1 MMHLA
6 TLLLDDF
13 ELHNIGLWLFL
24 SIGAVSLFAIFIPLV
39 SWIEGRRKE
48 REAFYKAE
56 TMRRLTESSGEGAK
70 AALELMREEHRLKQI
85 KMMEGLKLGG
95 LINLAV
101 GVGLGIMLYTLIG
114 KGGPYMVGAIPG
126 LVGVALLVYAFFMA
140 EPVQ

>member
-6 TLLLDDF
+6 ALLMDDP
-13 ELHNIGLWLFL
+13 ELHNLGLWLFL
-24 SIGAVSLFAIFIPLV
+24 STGAVSLFAIFIPMV

-56 TMRRLTESSGEGAK
+56 TMRRLTESSGEGAR
-70 AALELMREEHRLKQI
+70 AALELMREEHRLKQL
-85 KMMEGLKLGG
+85 KQMEGLKLGG
-95 LINLAV
+95 LVNVAV
-101 GVGLGIMLYTLIG
+101 GIGLAIMLYGLIG
-114 KGGPYMVGAIPG
+114 KNGPYMVGAIPG

>member
-6 TLLLDDF
+6 TYFMDDGD
-13 ELHNIGLWLFL
+13 LHNIGLWLFL
-24 SIGAVSLFAIFIPLV
+24 SVGAVSLFAVFIPLV

-56 TMRRLTESSGEGAK
+56 TMRRLSESSGEGVR
-70 AALELMREEHRLKQI
+70 AAVELMREEHRLKQI
-85 KMMEGLKLGG
+85 KQMEGLKLGG
-95 LINLAV
+95 LINVAV
-101 GVGLGIMLYTLIG
+101 GIGLAIMLYTLIG

-126 LVGVALLVYAFFMA
+126 LIGVALLVYAFFMA